1 MIVLRQDKYDSSEEK
16 SVPSIDLL
24 MQKRDCGVQKAFAAP
39 FPLRSVQPHS
49 RSRLK
54 SIFQCN
60 LD

>member
-1 MIVLRQDKYDSSEEK
+1 MVVLREVLYDASEEK
-16 SVPSIDLL
+16 SMPSIDLL
-24 MQKRDCGVQKAFAAP
+24 MQKRDCGVQNAFVGP

-54 SIFQCN
+54 SIFRCD

>member
-1 MIVLRQDKYDSSEEK
+1 MVVLREVLYDASEEK

-24 MQKRDCGVQKAFAAP
+24 MQKRDCGVQNAFVGP
-39 FPLRSVQPHS
+39 SPLRSVQPHS

-54 SIFQCN
+54 LIFRCD